1 MPRADPK
8 RFQREGRTILLVT
21 HAADLVR
28 QICDRAAV
36 LDHGDMVMVGEPAD
50 AVLAFR
56 DTLLKR
62 GIEIPEEA
70 RGPAWRNT
78 LAVRIT
84 GADIDYPDPE
94 REHLLPSERLRI
106 RMQFEAP
113 EPLDDVVFAL
123 NIHDQDGN
131 LMVGTNTDVLG
142 ADLETVAGSGE
153 VVFDLGRVPLLDGI
167 YDVAFGVHDKSGGIE
182 YDHREGDDR
191 FQVLNPTRTVG
202 RVDFAPQAE
211 VHLDRARAVVQP
223 RAGLTERRIRARVRQ
238 RATGKVM
245 AHGGAPDYGSPSF
258 SFDIARDIAVMPDG
272 QGYAVLDGWGGVHL
286 FGSAFYKLANLPI
299 AYWPGWDIANSI
311 AISPSGRGFAV
322 LDGWGTVHAGATRL
336 PSRPRTGRDGTSPAR
351 SRSAPTARVSRCSTG
366 GAVCTPVARPSAAAR
381 AATGGDGT
389 SRATRSSRRPTA
401 GTPCS
406 TVWVAST
413 ERATRRRLR
422 CRPGARP
429 STSGR
434 RCRGAAPVITG

>member
-1 MPRADPK
+1 MGSVIEVDDVSKHFKLYRDKPTSLKERVIRFGRMPHEEFWALRDITLHVDQGETVGLLGHNGSGKSTLLKCIAGILRPTNGRIRKVGRTAALLELGSGFHPELTGRENVFLNGSILGLSRVEITRIFDEIVAFAEIEQFIDNQVKHYSSGMYARLAFAVAVNVEPEVLLIDEVLAVGDEAFQRK
-8 RFQREGRTILLVT
+8 CLERIRTFQREGRTILLVT

-84 GADIDYPDPE
+84 GADVDYPDPE
-94 REHLLPSERLRI
+94 REHLLPSEPLRI

-142 ADLETVAGSGE
+142 ADLDTVAGSGE
-153 VVFDLGRVPLLDGI
+153 VIFDLGRVPLLDGI
-167 YDVAFGVHDKSGGIE
+167 YDIAFGVHDKSGGIE

-202 RVDFAPQAE
+202 RVDFSPQAE
-211 VHLDRARAVVQP
+211 VRLDRAHAVVQP
-223 RAGLTERRIRARVRQ
+223 RAQA
-238 RATGKVM
+238 
-245 AHGGAPDYGSPSF
+245 
-258 SFDIARDIAVMPDG
+258 
-272 QGYAVLDGWGGVHL
+272 
-286 FGSAFYKLANLPI
+286 
-299 AYWPGWDIANSI
+299 
-311 AISPSGRGFAV
+311 
-322 LDGWGTVHAGATRL
+322 
-336 PSRPRTGRDGTSPAR
+336 
-351 SRSAPTARVSRCSTG
+351 
-366 GAVCTPVARPSAAAR
+366 
-381 AATGGDGT
+381 
-389 SRATRSSRRPTA
+389 
-401 GTPCS
+401 
-406 TVWVAST
+406 
-413 ERATRRRLR
+413 
-422 CRPGARP
+422 
-429 STSGR
+429 
-434 RCRGAAPVITG
+434 